1 MKKKILISMLLVLVF
16 LTLSVSPTLA
26 ADIQAAYAKIPQ
38 DLLDAFDE
46 VGSKGTLDVVVWVE
60 DNSTEEYQSI
70 VSNIPEPT
78 FETTTPDTASYGI
91 QAVSETGFALSDE
104 ERAAQIEAMQNYIMQ
119 KRQIAQAVYLEDNTA
134 IANELAESGGDIVY
148 ISKYSP
154 LVICNVTLS
163 EAVDM
168 AMNDSVLSLENGNVK
183 IENNMATSSSAISVP
198 YAQNLF
204 PNCTAAGVK
213 IGMVEPGNPNF
224 DYACFDGYIDGNRV
238 SVRES
243 EDADESSP
251 YYDDFEVHA
260 SLVAA
265 IMIGKNS
272 GIARDFEHFYSA
284 GVLSKDEIYE
294 ATEWLLDNG
303 VNVINYSMGIVGEE
317 TTEYNDLAKWFDH
330 IAYNHSVHCVLS
342 SGNSHANKV
351 NNMAMAYNVITVGNI
366 DDRGTISRDDDL
378 IWATLDIETGIVSGS
393 AYNDTKTDVAYKPDL
408 CAPGCSID
416 IPDVENFY
424 YFYNPH
430 YKTIDREEECGT
442 SYSAPHVSGVV
453 AILCS
458 RYPTLLTKQALVK
471 SILLSSVSTD
481 TDHRYDTRFQAD
493 GKVSENYRK
502 YGSGIVN
509 AHNAIELIESGN
521 YVNYS
526 LPASEGD
533 KIYSLGNLTAGQT
546 VTITLTYLKRVRY
559 ASADHTNTNG
569 DIRESFADL
578 DLHVFNAVG
587 YVYGTDCTKTSN
599 IIKSITTNSNVEK
612 IVFTVTAPGP
622 HLIYIDKYA
631 GQDPYDVI
639 FGLSWMI
646 DDSSL
651 Q

>member
-1 MKKKILISMLLVLVF
+1 MKTKKQFFISILLVLVF
-16 LTLSVSPTLA
+16 LTLSVSPTFA
-26 ADIQAAYAKIPQ
+26 ADIQAAYAKIPD
-38 DLLDAFDE
+38 DLLAAFNE
-46 VGSKGTLDVVVWVE
+46 VGSNGSIDVVVWVE

-70 VSNIPEPT
+70 VSNIPEPV
-78 FETTTPDTASYGI
+78 FEASTPQTASYNL
-91 QAVSETGFALSDE
+91 QSVAETGTTLSDE

-134 IANELAESGGDIVY
+134 IANELAESGGEIVY

-168 AMNDSVLSLENGNVK
+168 AMSDSVLELDNENDEFTDEMSVSK
-183 IENNMATSSSAISVP
+183 AATGVAALHDLGLSAS
-198 YAQNLF
+198 
-204 PNCTAAGVK
+204 GVI
-213 IGMVEPGNPNF
+213 IGMIESGIP
-224 DYACFDGYIDGNRV
+224 DESLACFDGLENKMTCINATL
-238 SVRES
+238 SI
-243 EDADESSP
+243 SS
-251 YYDDFEVHA
+251 HA
-260 SLVAA
+260 SCVAA
-265 IMIGKNS
+265 IMLEV
-272 GIARDFEHFYSA
+272 AQEFEHLYYTDLSNFYENVEALISCGVNIINMSA
-284 GVLSKDEIYE
+284 GYTSYNTYDTHSKWI
-294 ATEWLLDNG
+294 
-303 VNVINYSMGIVGEE
+303 
-317 TTEYNDLAKWFDH
+317 DH
-330 IAYNHSVHCVLS
+330 IAYNHSVHFVKSAGNVGEKGIS
-342 SGNSHANKV
+342 SPG
-351 NNMAMAYNVITVGNI
+351 MAYNIITVGNTDDNNTVSTNDDMLNTSETLPSSYNI
-366 DDRGTISRDDDL
+366 DGD
-378 IWATLDIETGIVSGS
+378 
-393 AYNDTKTDVAYKPDL
+393 DVAFKPDL
-408 CAPGCSID
+408 CAPGTKILF
-416 IPDVENFY
+416 NY
-424 YFYNPH
+424 ANW
-430 YKTIDREEECGT
+430 TGT
-442 SYSAPHVSGVV
+442 SMSAPHVAGII

-458 RYPTLLTKQALVK
+458 QNPTLLTKQALVK

-481 TDHRYDTRFQAD
+481 AEHRYDTQFQAN
-493 GKVSENYRK
+493 GEISENYRK

-509 AHNAIELIESGN
+509 AYNAIELIESGN

-526 LPASEGD
+526 LSASEGD

-559 ASADHTNTNG
+559 ASDDHTNTNG